1 MYRDLYRDEV
11 VTISAFQIIA
21 VIAMVA
27 FAYILPI
34 TMITQQ
40 QSSQATVY
48 TSEALA
54 DRQTEG
60 RVAGVSTIGS
70 EVTGYWD
77 NFVTKAPNDSKL
89 LLAGGLFTTG
99 TGLGLLAIASMGTK
113 VDKPREWEM
122 DSRF

>member
-11 VTISAFQIIA
+11 VTISAFQIVA

-34 TMITQQ
+34 TLITQQ
-40 QSSQATVY
+40 QSNQATVY

-54 DRQTEG
+54 DRQDG
-60 RVAGVSTIGS
+60 RVAGVNTGPS
-70 EVTGYWD
+70 VTDYWD

-89 LLAGGLFTTG
+89 LLAGGMFATG
-99 TGLGLLAIASMGTK
+99 TGLGLLAIVSMGTK
-113 VDKPREWEM
+113 VAKPREWEM